1 MAITRQS
8 QLKWSQLKVG
18 LLVLAAV
25 TILVIM
31 IMNLEEGMGVIT
43 SQTKFHAIV
52 DHTQGLKVGGPV
64 RMNGVDIGNV
74 RDVAIAQ
81 DSPKVEVTF
90 SVKESVAPHIRED
103 ASISIQPMGL
113 LGDKFLEVLP
123 GKAPKPLPPGAVL
136 YGQAEAE
143 LTGLATN
150 ATATMDQI
158 QTTITDMQKILL
170 SISQGQGT
178 AGKLVTDPALYDKS
192 KQVMDKLDVVSEKSI
207 ALLGKVERGQGTI
220 GSLMADKELYNRA
233 NKAIQDLNELAT
245 RLNNQNGTLG
255 KLASDPSLYKRLDSL
270 TSRGE
275 QLLNRVE
282 NGEGTVGKLMT
293 RDDLY
298 SRADKLLSDVEQLLD
313 DVKKHPTKYFKFSVF

>member
-1 MAITRQS
+1 MAISRQT
-8 QLKWSQLKVG
+8 QLRWSQLKVG
-18 LLVLAAV
+18 LLVLGAIG
-25 TILVIM
+25 ILIVM

-43 SQTKFHAIV
+43 NKTHFRAIV

-74 RDVAIAQ
+74 RDIAIAQ
-81 DSPKVEVTF
+81 NSPKVEIAFT
-90 SVKESVAPHIRED
+90 VKSEVAPHIRED
-103 ASISIQPMGL
+103 ASIMIRPMGL
-113 LGDKFLEVLP
+113 LGDKFVEIVP
-123 GKAPKPLPPGAVL
+123 GTSAKPLPPGSVL
-136 YGQAEAE
+136 PGQAEAE
-143 LTGLATN
+143 LTGLATD
-150 ATATMDQI
+150 ASSTMTQISTALA
-158 QTTITDMQKILL
+158 DMQKILAG
-170 SISQGQGT
+170 ISQGQGT

-192 KQVMDKLDVVSEKSI
+192 KQVMDKLDIVSEKSI
-207 ALLGKVERGQGTI
+207 SLLGKVERGQGTL
-220 GSLMADKELYNRA
+220 GSLMTDKEMYNRA
-233 NKAIQDLNELAT
+233 NKAIQDLNELAA

-255 KLASDPSLYKRLDSL
+255 KLAADASLYKRLDSL

-298 SRADKLLSDVEQLLD
+298 SRADKLLTDVEQLIA

>member
-1 MAITRQS
+1 MAISRQA

-25 TILVIM
+25 TILIVM

-43 SQTKFHAIV
+43 SQTKFRAIV

-74 RDVAIAQ
+74 RDIAIAQ

-90 SVKESVAPHIRED
+90 TVKNSVASHIRED
-103 ASISIQPMGL
+103 ASIMIRPMGL
-113 LGDKFLEVLP
+113 LGDKFVEVLP
-123 GKAPKPLPPGAVL
+123 GKSPKPLPAGTVL
-136 YGQAEAE
+136 YGQAETE

-150 ATATMDQI
+150 ASTTMEQI
-158 QTTITDMQKILL
+158 QTAIADMQKILM

-192 KQVMDKLDVVSEKSI
+192 KQVMEKLDVVSEKSI
-207 ALLGKVERGQGTI
+207 ALLGKVERGQGTL
-220 GSLMADKELYNRA
+220 GSLMTDKEMYNRA
-233 NKAIQDLNELAT
+233 NKAIQELNELAS

-255 KLASDPSLYKRLDSL
+255 KLAADPSLYKRLDSL

-282 NGEGTVGKLMT
+282 SGEGTMGKLVT

-298 SRADKLLSDVEQLLD
+298 ARADKLLAEVEQLIA